1 MLNCSVSKRPR
12 KRIKMMADS
21 SDEEEEKDIDLDDDI
36 GDPDFAPKKSEGK
49 NEAVEDES
57 SSEESGDASG
67 DEEEIGESEE
77 DSLDAIK
84 AKFQNGKKPASNR
97 QGAKGKTPVGKTSFS
112 GSFAQTPPPA
122 VKSTA
127 NLKNKLIAFASPS
140 TMSPQKG

>member
-49 NEAVEDES
+49 NEAVEEES

-97 QGAKGKTPVGKTSFS
+97 QGAKGKPPVGKTSFS
-112 GSFAQTPPPA
+112 GSFAQTPPPV

-140 TMSPQKG
+140 TISPQKG